1 MPRSLK
7 KRSAL
12 RVSELFFVP
21 KICIFKDISYSFYM
35 CSERSQRQ
43 LRNFKELFAERNTY
57 DRDAPY
63 AADYEIA
70 KSHPPSVH
78 NKPDNINQER
88 NRPAAVYN
96 FSSERPE

>member
-1 MPRSLK
+1 MNLHADAVQRSYGRGTLL
-7 KRSAL
+7 L
-12 RVSELFFVP
+12 RF
-21 KICIFKDISYSFYM
+21 IDISNSYDI
-35 CSERSQRQ
+35 CPERSQGQ

-88 NRPAAVYN
+88 NRPAAVYY